1 MPALSWT
8 RARSACGAAALL
20 VAVAATGDRR
30 LAAARESQPPLA
42 ALAPVEVLASGFRRP
57 SAVAVEMNG
66 AILVVDRAAG
76 TLTRIGGDGAREVLA
91 KGLHGPNGV
100 AVDGAGDIFVLEA
113 AGRRIMRLGAD
124 GHVAAVASTLRQ
136 PRAIAVGPNGRV
148 WVAMRDENGG
158 DDVVAQLDESGA
170 LTEVAAGFVA
180 VEALAATRVAI
191 YVAIARLGGERG
203 PRRTTVARM
212 AIHEDGTV
220 GRVEPLLSAEVDR
233 AAGLGVDALG
243 DLFVSGVSPD
253 GGRGRDGVVLKR
265 HRAGDVTGFANG
277 LRHPAALAFAPKGDV
292 IALELGHPHRLLRF
306 RAPPP
311 PVPMAPEFANTTP
324 LPVGG
329 RALPGDRVQIF
340 EPHADSEPVATT
352 IADARGEFTL
362 TAPLA
367 PNARSAFVF
376 RATAAGGR
384 GLASAGVVASITH
397 DDVLPRVMTLEPA
410 PGAHVRRALVLR
422 GRGEDDGSGVAAVSF
437 LLDDAL
443 VASVSNPTPPDA
455 LAASAVLETGG
466 MAEGPHALTTAAVD
480 RAGNSR
486 AAAQLL
492 VVDRTPPDTAIVSGP
507 GAETVERSVRFGV
520 AGSDVWSPAIEFS
533 WRLDEGAW
541 SAYGPAPVIE
551 LVDLTPGLHRF
562 EVRARDLAG
571 NEDPTPAV
579 QVFTVATLRVRI
591 LEPADGAVIT
601 TNSVWIRGLVQ
612 GGGDGEIT
620 VRLVSPAAFG
630 GSVAAPV
637 ERGMFAIE
645 VPADPIVTSVA
656 LVAVQGGTT
665 SPETSVSIAVL
676 PDAAAEESLEFWPPG
691 GLAPLTVRIGLHGFS
706 GLPVAID
713 ADGDGTHEFEGVLD
727 GDDFYATYGQS
738 GVYLPTARIMTPD
751 GNVRTRRGIVEVYDR
766 AVLDARLQAVW
777 SGFKEALRSGELDSA
792 VSFIVA
798 ERRDGWAEYFRAVP
812 PALFADVDEL
822 FPAMTLV
829 EVGSG
834 GAQYEMVAEQDDL
847 MFSYAV
853 WFQIDADGRWR
864 LWRF

>member
-1 MPALSWT
+1 LS
-8 RARSACGAAALL
+8 
-20 VAVAATGDRR
+20 
-30 LAAARESQPPLA
+30 
-42 ALAPVEVLASGFRRP
+42 
-57 SAVAVEMNG
+57 
-66 AILVVDRAAG
+66 
-76 TLTRIGGDGAREVLA
+76 
-91 KGLHGPNGV
+91 
-100 AVDGAGDIFVLEA
+100 
-113 AGRRIMRLGAD
+113 
-124 GHVAAVASTLRQ
+124 
-136 PRAIAVGPNGRV
+136 
-148 WVAMRDENGG
+148 
-158 DDVVAQLDESGA
+158 
-170 LTEVAAGFVA
+170 
-180 VEALAATRVAI
+180 
-191 YVAIARLGGERG
+191 
-203 PRRTTVARM
+203 
-212 AIHEDGTV
+212 
-220 GRVEPLLSAEVDR
+220 
-233 AAGLGVDALG
+233 
-243 DLFVSGVSPD
+243 
-253 GGRGRDGVVLKR
+253 
-265 HRAGDVTGFANG
+265 
-277 LRHPAALAFAPKGDV
+277 
-292 IALELGHPHRLLRF
+292 ALELGHPHRLLRF

-324 LPVGG
+324 LPIGG
-329 RALPGDRVQIF
+329 RTLPGDRVQIF
-340 EPHADSEPVATT
+340 EPLLDSKPVATT

-362 TAPLA
+362 AAPLA
-367 PNARSAFVF
+367 PNARSVFVF

-384 GLASAGVVASITH
+384 GLASGGVMASITH
-397 DDVLPRVMTLEPA
+397 DGVLPRVMTLEPA
-410 PGAHVRRALVLR
+410 PGAHVRRAVVLR

-443 VASVSNPTPPDA
+443 VASVSNPAPPDA

-466 MAEGPHALTTAAVD
+466 LVEGPHALTTTAVD
-480 RAGNSR
+480 RAGNSQ

-492 VVDRTPPDTAIVSGP
+492 VVDRTPPDTLIVSGP
-507 GAETVERSVRFGV
+507 GAETVERSVRFVV
-520 AGSDVWSPAIEFS
+520 AGTDIWSPALEFS
-533 WRLDEGAW
+533 WRLDQGPW

-551 LVDLTPGLHRF
+551 LVDLTPGPHRF

-579 QVFTVATLRVRI
+579 LVFTVITLRVRI

-601 TNSVWIRGLVQ
+601 TSSVWIRGLVE

-645 VPADPIVTSVA
+645 VPAADPIVTSVA
-656 LVAVQGGTT
+656 LVAVQGGST
-665 SPETSVSIAVL
+665 SPETSVSIAVG
-676 PDAAAEESLEFWPPG
+676 PDAAPEESLELWPPG

-727 GDDFYATYGQS
+727 GDDFYATYAQS

-777 SGFKEALRSGELDSA
+777 SGFKEALRNGDLDSA

-798 ERRDGWAEYFRAVP
+798 ERRGGWAEYFRALP
-812 PALFADVDEL
+812 RALFADVDEL
-822 FPAMTLV
+822 FPAITLM

-834 GAQYEMVAEQDDL
+834 GAQYEMVAERDGL

>member
-1 MPALSWT
+1 MPVPAST
-8 RARSACGAAALL
+8 HRSACGAAALL
-20 VAVAATGDRR
+20 AVVVAASGDRR
-30 LAAARESQPPLA
+30 LASAHEPQPID
-42 ALAPVEVLASGFRRP
+42 ALAPVDVLASRFRQP
-57 SAVAVEMNG
+57 VAVAVEASG

-76 TLTRIGGDGAREVLA
+76 TLTRVGSDGARALLVSDLRR
-91 KGLHGPNGV
+91 PNGV
-100 AVDGAGDIFVLEA
+100 AVDGAGRIFVIEA
-113 AGRRIMRLGAD
+113 AGRRILRIDAD
-124 GHVAAVASTLRQ
+124 GHVALVASLLRQ
-136 PRAIAVGPNGRV
+136 PRAIAAAPDGRM
-148 WVAMRDENGG
+148 WVAMRDKGARH
-158 DDVVAQLDESGA
+158 DVISALDESGA
-170 LTEVAAGFVA
+170 LTEVAAGFVD
-180 VEALAATRVAI
+180 VEALAAARGAI
-191 YVAIARLGGERG
+191 YVTTARLAAERG
-203 PRRTTVARM
+203 PRRTAVVRVALD
-212 AIHEDGTV
+212 EDGAV
-220 GRVEPLLSAEVDR
+220 GGVEPLLSAEVGR

-243 DLFVSGVSPD
+243 DLFVSGVSAD
-253 GGRGRDGVVLKR
+253 ERRGRDGVVLKWD
-265 HRAGDVTGFANG
+265 RAGDVSRFANG
-277 LRHPAALAFAPKGDV
+277 LRDAAALAFAPNGDL
-292 IALELGHPHRLLRF
+292 IALELGYPHRLLRF

-324 LPVGG
+324 LPIGG
-329 RALPGDRVQIF
+329 RTLPGDRVQIF
-340 EPHADSEPVATT
+340 EPLLDSEPVATT

-362 TAPLA
+362 AAPLA
-367 PNARSAFVF
+367 PNARSVFVF

-384 GLASAGVVASITH
+384 GLASGGVMASITH
-397 DDVLPRVMTLEPA
+397 DDVLPRVMTLEPT
-410 PGAHVRRALVLR
+410 PGAHVRRAVILR

-443 VASVSNPTPPDA
+443 VASVSNPAPPDA
-455 LAASAVLETGG
+455 LAASAVLETDG
-466 MAEGPHALTTAAVD
+466 MVEGLHALTTTAVD
-480 RAGNSR
+480 RAGNSQ

-492 VVDRTPPDTAIVSGP
+492 VVDRTPPDTLIVSGP
-507 GAETVERSVRFGV
+507 GAETVERSVRFDI
-520 AGSDVWSPAIEFS
+520 AGTDVWSPALEFS
-533 WRLDEGAW
+533 WRLDEGPW

-551 LVDLTPGLHRF
+551 LVDLMPGPHRF

-579 QVFTVATLRVRI
+579 LVFTVITLRVRI

-601 TNSVWIRGLVQ
+601 TSSVWIRGLVE
-612 GGGDGEIT
+612 GGGEGEIT

-637 ERGMFAIE
+637 ERGMFAFE

-656 LVAVQGGTT
+656 LVAVQGGST
-665 SPETSVSIAVL
+665 SPETSVSIAVI
-676 PDAAAEESLEFWPPG
+676 PDAAPEESLELWPPG

-727 GDDFYATYGQS
+727 GDDFYATYAQS

-751 GNVRTRRGIVEVYDR
+751 GNVRTRRGIVEVYDG
-766 AVLDARLQAVW
+766 AVLDTRLQAVW
-777 SGFKEALRSGELDSA
+777 SGFKQELRNGDLDSA

-798 ERRDGWAEYFRAVP
+798 ERRGWWAEYFRALP

-822 FPAMTLV
+822 FPAITLM

-834 GAQYEMVAEQDDL
+834 GAQYEMVAERDGL
-847 MFSYAV
+847 MFSYPV

>member
-1 MPALSWT
+1 MPALAGT

-136 PRAIAVGPNGRV
+136 PRAIAVGPNGHV

-180 VEALAATRVAI
+180 VEALAATRGAI
-191 YVAIARLGGERG
+191 YVAIARLDGERG

-233 AAGLGVDALG
+233 AAGLGVDAVG

-253 GGRGRDGVVLKR
+253 EGRGRDGVVLKR
-265 HRAGDVTGFANG
+265 HRTGEVTGFISR
-277 LRHPAALAFAPKGDV
+277 LRGAAALAFAPNGDL
-292 IALELGHPHRLLRF
+292 IALERSHPRRVLRF

-311 PVPMAPEFANTTP
+311 PAPAVPAFTNRTP
-324 LPVGG
+324 LPIGG
-329 RALPGDRVQIF
+329 RALPGDRIQIF
-340 EPHADSEPVATT
+340 EPHADSEPLATT

-362 TAPLA
+362 AAPLA
-367 PNARSAFVF
+367 PNARSEFLF

-384 GLASAGVVASITH
+384 GLAGPPAAAAVTH
-397 DDVLPRVMTLEPA
+397 DDILPRIMTIEPF
-410 PGAHVRRALVLR
+410 PGVHVRQAVALRA
-422 GRGEDDGSGVAAVSF
+422 RGEDEGSGVAEVSF
-437 LLDDAL
+437 MLDDRLVARVGNPAPPDAL
-443 VASVSNPTPPDA
+443 VAS
-455 LAASAVLETGG
+455 AVLDTGG
-466 MAEGPHALTTAAVD
+466 MVEGPHALTTTAVD
-480 RAGNSR
+480 RAGNSQ

-492 VVDRTPPDTAIVSGP
+492 VVDRTPPDTAIASGP
-507 GAETVERSVRFGV
+507 GAETVERRVRFGV

-533 WRLDEGAW
+533 WRLDDGAW
-541 SAYGPAPVIE
+541 SAYEPAPVIE
-551 LVDLTPGLHRF
+551 LVDLTPGPHRF
-562 EVRARDLAG
+562 EVKARDLAG

-579 QVFTVATLRVRI
+579 QVFTVTTLRVRI

-601 TNSVWIRGLVQ
+601 TSAVWIRGLVE

-630 GSVAAPV
+630 GNVAAPV

-645 VPADPIVTSVA
+645 VPADPTVTSVA
-656 LVAVQGGTT
+656 LVAVQGGST
-665 SPETSVSIAVL
+665 SPEAAVSIAVV
-676 PDAAAEESLEFWPPG
+676 PDAAPEESLELWPPG

-713 ADGDGTHEFEGVLD
+713 ADGDGTHEFERVLD
-727 GDDFYATYGQS
+727 GNDFYATYEQS
-738 GVYLPTARIMTPD
+738 GVYLPTARIMTSD
-751 GNVRTRRGIVEVYDR
+751 GNVRTRRGIVEVYDG

-777 SGFKEALRSGELDSA
+777 SGFKEALRKGDLESA

-798 ERRDGWAEYFRAVP
+798 ERREGWAEYFRGVP

-834 GAQYEMVAEQDDL
+834 GAQYEMVAERDGL

-853 WFQIDADGRWR
+853 WFQTDADGRWR